1 MIMAAT
7 LKSIVSKKKC
17 RYKEGKY
24 DLDLTYI
31 SERIIAMGYPAE
43 KVESIYRNDYHNV
56 KEFLDKKHPDHYWV
70 YNLCSE
76 KERQYDK
83 KKFDGR
89 VSYYAFDDHH
99 PPDFS
104 LIQPFCDEVKAY
116 LDKDDRNRAVVHCKA
131 GKGRTGVM
139 ICCYLLFMKSSPD
152 AESVLSFYGQKRT
165 TDQKGVTIPSQ
176 RRYITYYDAM
186 NREGLKYKPVKLYLK
201 DIVLDPMPNFSNAQS
216 YVYFEVTQRGRRE
229 TYVSRHIL
237 CRKNERTVSLSVNP
251 PLLLSEDVKIEF
263 ISKPKF
269 GETFFGKTKPMQ
281 NLAKGEKMFH
291 FWLNTF
297 FVDMELDGGLAHD
310 LTETGPI
317 GDGRG
322 GPGGPHHVHHASGS
336 SEDSSADDIPL
347 RPVANGHAV
356 SHVSFRDSSRENVNL
371 RQTSVPISAAASAVT
386 SAGNST
392 AAPLAT
398 GNGTVPVGIVSENS
412 SNLEVT
418 NLIKHAS
425 ISDDHLLQDRRSRQT
440 ENFPCNS
447 NNTNLM
453 GPLST
458 SDENTASEADS
469 SSSTTAESFNQ
480 QRLRH
485 TSMPQARVSS
495 SSGLG
500 GPEHHLHH
508 PPLEASLSHC
518 TGDSNPGMN
527 QANKHQSS
535 HFFSRPHATITSNS
549 AASLEMAAAS
559 QLQVPIKGKLLSLR
573 LKKGQIDKAHKDKTS
588 QRFPDNFSVTLF
600 LVKPEDQSEKLLDY
614 SLYSPAFL
622 MQSMP
627 DQVPNTI
634 TTSGQGHSGSGN
646 LSSNSSNEKF
656 TVESVTGLPGDLR
669 ADQQQL
675 TGRAGGRQRP
685 LTGESGASSSSAT
698 PSLKSVEQSSQDSV
712 NSSDGEGSDPDF
724 QFKKSCN
731 LRSSVA
737 PSSGVNVKQNSAPIP
752 PQKQPPQST
761 AI

>member
-1 MIMAAT
+1 MAAT

-76 KERQYDK
+76 KERIYDK

-139 ICCYLLFMKSSPD
+139 ICCYLLFIKQSIS
-152 AESVLSFYGQKRT
+152 AETVLRYYGDKRT

-201 DIVLDPMPNFSNAQS
+201 DIVLDPMPNFSNGQS

-229 TYVSRHIL
+229 TYVSRHFL
-237 CRKNERTVSLSVNP
+237 CRKSERTVSLSVNP
-251 PLLLSEDVKIEF
+251 PLLLSEDVKFEF

-317 GDGRG
+317 EGLQNRG
-322 GPGGPHHVHHASGS
+322 HVHHASGS

-347 RPVANGHAV
+347 RPVANGHPV
-356 SHVSFRDSSRENVNL
+356 SHHVSFPENSSRENVSL
-371 RQTSVPISAAASAVT
+371 RQPQVPAAAVNSSGSIPVGPVT
-386 SAGNST
+386 SGGNSLTGNST
-392 AAPLAT
+392 AAIAVPSNGA
-398 GNGTVPVGIVSENS
+398 GNES
-412 SNLEVT
+412 LEVT

-440 ENFPCNS
+440 ENFPSNS
-447 NNTNLM
+447 NNTNLL

-469 SSSTTAESFNQ
+469 SSSTTAESFIQ

-485 TSMPQARVSS
+485 TSMPQPRVSS

-500 GPEHHLHH
+500 GQEHHHLHH
-508 PPLEASLSHC
+508 PHLEATLSHV
-518 TGDSNPGMN
+518 GADSNPGS
-527 QANKHQSS
+527 NKHQS
-535 HFFSRPHATITSNS
+535 HFFSRQHATITSNS

-600 LVKPEDQSEKLLDY
+600 LVKPDDQSEKLLDY
-614 SLYSPAFL
+614 SLYSPTFL
-622 MQSMP
+622 MSMP

-634 TTSGQGHSGSGN
+634 TTSGHQGN
-646 LSSNSSNEKF
+646 LSSNSSSEKF
-656 TVESVTGLPGDLR
+656 TVESVVTTNEG
-669 ADQQQL
+669 QQP
-675 TGRAGGRQRP
+675 RPPRQRP
-685 LTGESGASSSSAT
+685 LTGESGNSTSSAT
-698 PSLKSVEQSSQDSV
+698 PSLKSVEQQSSQDSV
-712 NSSDGEGSDPDF
+712 NSSDGEGGESENF
-724 QFKKSCN
+724 RQLKSC
-731 LRSSVA
+731 LRSSQA
-737 PSSGVNVKQNSAPIP
+737 TSTVKNATVVVSN
-752 PQKQPPQST
+752 PQKQPPPPQST

>member
-83 KKFDGR
+83 KKFDSR

-104 LIQPFCDEVKAY
+104 LIQPFCDEVQAY
-116 LDKDDRNRAVVHCKA
+116 LAKDDRNRAVVHCKA

-139 ICCYLLFMKSSPD
+139 ICCYLLFVKHSIS
-152 AESVLSFYGQKRT
+152 AEAVLRYYGDKRT

-201 DIVLDPMPNFSNAQS
+201 DIVLDPMPNFSNGQS

-229 TYVSRHIL
+229 TYVSRHFL
-237 CRKNERTVSLSVNP
+237 CRKSERTVSLSVNP
-251 PLLLSEDVKIEF
+251 PLLLSEDVKFEF

-269 GETFFGKTKPMQ
+269 GETFFGKTKTMQ

-317 GDGRG
+317 EGLQNKG
-322 GPGGPHHVHHASGS
+322 HVHHASGS

-347 RPVANGHAV
+347 RPVANGHPV
-356 SHVSFRDSSRENVNL
+356 SHVSFRDSSRENVSL
-371 RQTSVPISAAASAVT
+371 RQTSVPAAVVNCSGAVT
-386 SAGNST
+386 SVSGNSVTGNST
-392 AAPLAT
+392 AAMAVPVAAPA
-398 GNGTVPVGIVSENS
+398 GNGAGSDS
-412 SNLEVT
+412 LEVT

-469 SSSTTAESFNQ
+469 SSSTTAESFIQ

-485 TSMPQARVSS
+485 TSMPQPRVSS

-500 GPEHHLHH
+500 GQEHHHLHH
-508 PPLEASLSHC
+508 PHLEASLSHV
-518 TGDSNPGMN
+518 GDSNPGPGG
-527 QANKHQSS
+527 NKHQS
-535 HFFSRPHATITSNS
+535 HFFSRQHATITSNS

-600 LVKPEDQSEKLLDY
+600 LVKPDDQSEKLLDY
-614 SLYSPAFL
+614 SLYSPTFL
-622 MQSMP
+622 MSMP

-634 TTSGQGHSGSGN
+634 TTSGQGHQSN

-656 TVESVTGLPGDLR
+656 TVDPVLPTNEG
-669 ADQQQL
+669 QQQ
-675 TGRAGGRQRP
+675 RPPRQRP

-712 NSSDGEGSDPDF
+712 NSSDGEGGESESF
-724 QFKKSCN
+724 GHLKSS
-731 LRSSVA
+731 LRSSQVATSTVKNSAVA
-737 PSSGVNVKQNSAPIP
+737 PPP